1 MLVASSPWAPLRFR
15 RSKDLKGWTLLG
27 LAEPLYL
34 EVIQLLFEQQARLLK
49 KDERGEFVNLLFES
63 PEALAVELA
72 LAFPAP
78 PGCEQIVINP
88 ASDRLLPDLPSRPAT
103 QARLQLKASVAEARL
118 SLLSGHET
126 FAQVLEILANANR
139 RSQPALPRLGKA
151 EMPQSVVAAALL
163 DEEGFETD
171 EWQEERAERS
181 EEETSAEE
189 EVFDDVW
196 ETEEPTDFGHSAS
209 GSVPVGARAQL
220 LAAQQAPIVQA
231 AVFQQTEIVGAI
243 AQPVQQQVRRR
254 IELPFER
261 LNDYASDTEEWRRT
275 PTGLS
280 RPHSSQRLQLPE
292 ESWAATAEMDREDW
306 PVAEPYFPAE
316 EKADHRYVLSQG
328 VAIWNEWRRANPHI
342 RPTLRGAYLN
352 NLNLAGADFRGVD
365 LCFAFL
371 FRADLRAANLS
382 SALLL
387 GADLIRSDLGG
398 ASLWGAILEG
408 AYLSYA
414 NLAGADLTQANLQD
428 AYWQGAILEGATLP
442 NGRPFEAY
450 YS

>member
-1 MLVASSPWAPLRFR
+1 MLVASSPWAALRFR
-15 RSKDLKGWTLLG
+15 RSKGSKGWTLLG
-27 LAEPLYL
+27 LTQPLYL
-34 EVIQLLFEQQARLLK
+34 EVVLLLFEQQARLLK

-78 PGCEQIVINP
+78 PGCEQIAINP
-88 ASDRLLPDLPSRPAT
+88 AGDRLLPDLPSPSRPAT
-103 QARLQLKASVAEARL
+103 QVRLQLKTSEAKARL

-126 FAQVLEILANANR
+126 FAQVLKILANANR
-139 RSQPALPRLGKA
+139 RSQPALPRLEKTETA
-151 EMPQSVVAAALL
+151 RSAVAAALL
-163 DEEGFETD
+163 DEEGFEVD
-171 EWQEERAERS
+171 EWKEESAERS
-181 EEETSAEE
+181 EEET
-189 EVFDDVW
+189 FDDVW
-196 ETEEPTDFGHSAS
+196 ETEEPTDLDHSAG
-209 GSVPVGARAQL
+209 GSVPAGDGSQL
-220 LAAQQAPIVQA
+220 PAAQQAPMVQA
-231 AVFQQTEIVGAI
+231 AVFQQNEIVGAI
-243 AQPVQQQVRRR
+243 AQPAQRQGRRRR

-261 LNDYASDTEEWRRT
+261 LNDYASGRGEWGQT
-275 PTGLS
+275 PVGQL
-280 RPHSSQRLQLPE
+280 RPHSSQRPQLPE
-292 ESWAATAEMDREDW
+292 ESWAAAAEIDSEDW
-306 PVAEPYFPAE
+306 PVAEAYFPAE
-316 EKADHRYVLSQG
+316 AQEGHGYVLSQG

-371 FRADLRAANLS
+371 FRADLREANLS

-398 ASLWGAILEG
+398 ASLWGAVLEG

-442 NGRPFEAY
+442 NGQPFEAY